1 MKTRIALTRPFQ
13 RATHTLGALFLI
25 GLGLLGSIPASQA
38 QGYPTKAIR
47 FVVPFPPG
55 GPLDI
60 SARAI
65 GQKLTEAWK
74 QPVIIDNRPGAG
86 GNIGA
91 DNVAKSAPDGYSI
104 LMGAVS
110 THAINPNLYSKMP
123 YDALRDFAPITL
135 VTTVPNVLVVHP
147 SVPAKNVRELI
158 ALAKSRPGQLNFA
171 SGSTGSTGH
180 LAGELFKVMAKVD
193 MVHVPYKGAAP
204 AVTDLVAG
212 HVSLMF
218 DNLASALPQ
227 IKAGRTRALAVT
239 TLARSAMVSELPTI
253 DESGLKGFDL
263 STWFGVFAPAGVPP
277 ATLSALHR
285 EITRA
290 LDATDLRSRLAAI
303 GAQPTPNTPEAFTA
317 FIKAEHAK
325 YAQVIKASGA
335 RVD

>member
-1 MKTRIALTRPFQ
+1 MARQFLLRVLCAVVMFHVAL
-13 RATHTLGALFLI
+13 AV
-25 GLGLLGSIPASQA
+25 QA
-38 QGYPTKAIR
+38 QTYPAKAIR

-65 GQKLTEAWK
+65 GQKLTEVWK
-74 QPVIIDNRPGAG
+74 QPVVIDNRPGAG

-91 DNVAKSAPDGYSI
+91 ENVAKSAPDGYTL

-110 THAINPNLYSKMP
+110 THAINPGLYAKMP
-123 YDALRDFAPITL
+123 YDALRDFAPVTL

-147 SVPAKNVRELI
+147 SVPARNVRELI

-180 LAGELFKVMAKVD
+180 LAGELFKTMAGVD

-227 IKAGRTRALAVT
+227 MRAGRTRALAVT
-239 TLARSAMVSELPTI
+239 TRVRSAMVAELPTI

-263 STWFGVFAPAGVPP
+263 STWFGVFTPAGVQP
-277 ATLSALHR
+277 AILVALHR

-290 LDATDLRSRLAAI
+290 LDAADLRSRLAAI
-303 GAQPTPNTPEAFTA
+303 GAQPTPNTPEAFA
-317 FIKAEHAK
+317 EFIKAEHAK

-335 RVD
+335 RAD

>member
-1 MKTRIALTRPFQ
+1 M
-13 RATHTLGALFLI
+13 
-25 GLGLLGSIPASQA
+25 
-38 QGYPTKAIR
+38 
-47 FVVPFPPG
+47 VPFPPG

-110 THAINPNLYSKMP
+110 THAINPHLYAKMP
-123 YDALRDFAPITL
+123 YDALRDFAPLTL

-147 SVPAKNVRELI
+147 SVPAKNVRELM
-158 ALAKSRPGQLNFA
+158 ALAKRQPGQLNFA

-180 LAGELFKVMAKVD
+180 LAGELFKTLAGVD

-212 HVSLMF
+212 QVSLMF

-239 TLARSAMVSELPTI
+239 TLARSAMLPELPTI

-263 STWFGVFAPAGVPP
+263 STWFGVFAPAAVPP

-290 LDATDLRSRLAAI
+290 LDAPDLRTRLAAL
-303 GAQPTPNTPEAFTA
+303 GAQPTPTTPEAFAA
-317 FIKAEHAK
+317 FIKTEHAK
-325 YAQVIKASGA
+325 YARVIKASGA

>member
-1 MKTRIALTRPFQ
+1 MTWKEYFCLSAALAGVAVAWANPAPAQTYP
-13 RATHTLGALFLI
+13 AKAL
-25 GLGLLGSIPASQA
+25 
-38 QGYPTKAIR
+38 R

-60 SARAI
+60 AARAI
-65 GQKLTEAWK
+65 GQKLTEAWM

-110 THAINPNLYSKMP
+110 THAINPSLYARMP
-123 YDALRDFAPITL
+123 YDALRDFTPITL

-147 SVPAKNVRELI
+147 SLPVRNVREL
-158 ALAKSRPGQLNFA
+158 AELARAKPGQLTFA

-180 LAGELFKVMAKVD
+180 LAGELFKAVAKVD

-239 TLARSAMVSELPTI
+239 TLVRASATPELPTI

-263 STWFGVFAPAGVPP
+263 STWFGVFAPAAVTP
-277 ATLSALHR
+277 AIRDALHR

-290 LDATDLRSRLAAI
+290 LESADVRNRLAAL
-303 GAQPTPNTPEAFTA
+303 GAQPTPNSPEAFAA
-317 FIKAEHAK
+317 FIQAEHAK
-325 YAQVIKASGA
+325 YALVIKASGA
-335 RVD
+335 RVE

>member
-1 MKTRIALTRPFQ
+1 MKPQPLSISALLRV
-13 RATHTLGALFLI
+13 ACALSALAAA
-25 GLGLLGSIPASQA
+25 PAIQA
-38 QGYPTKAIR
+38 QSYPGKAIR

-65 GQKLTEAWK
+65 AQKLNEAWK
-74 QPVIIDNRPGAG
+74 QPVVIDNRPGAG

-91 DNVAKSAPDGYSI
+91 ENVAKSAPDGYSI

-110 THAINPNLYSKMP
+110 THAINPTLYAKMP

-147 SVPAKNVRELI
+147 SLPAKNVRELI
-158 ALAKSRPGQLNFA
+158 ALARARPGQLTFA

-180 LAGELFKVMAKVD
+180 LAGELFKTMAKVD

-204 AVTDLVAG
+204 AATDLVAG

-227 IKAGRTRALAVT
+227 IKAGRTRALALT
-239 TLARSAMVSELPTI
+239 TIARSAMVPELPTI

-263 STWFGVFAPAGVPP
+263 TTWFGVFAPAGVPE
-277 ATLSALHR
+277 AILGALHR

-290 LDATDLRSRLAAI
+290 LDSADVRSRLAAL
-303 GAQPTPNTPEAFTA
+303 GAQPTPNTPQAFAA
-317 FIKAEHAK
+317 FIKAEQAK
-325 YAQVIKASGA
+325 YALVIKASGA

>member
-1 MKTRIALTRPFQ
+1 MTAPLRVSCGILLHMQKMLLSCAIALFMPSVS
-13 RATHTLGALFLI
+13 A
-25 GLGLLGSIPASQA
+25 A
-38 QGYPTKAIR
+38 QSYPSKAIR

-65 GQKLTEAWK
+65 GQKLTEVWM

-104 LMGAVS
+104 LMGATS
-110 THAINPNLYSKMP
+110 THAINPNLYAKMP

-158 ALAKSRPGQLNFA
+158 ALAKARPRQLNFA

-180 LAGELFKVMAKVD
+180 LAGELFKTMAGVD

-204 AVTDLVAG
+204 AVTDLIAG

-227 IKAGRTRALAVT
+227 IKSGRTRALAVT
-239 TLARSAMVSELPTI
+239 TLARSANVPEIPTI

-263 STWFGVFAPAGVPP
+263 TTWFGVFAPAGVPP
-277 ATLSALHR
+277 TTLGALHR

-290 LDATDLRSRLAAI
+290 LDSADLRSRLAAI
-303 GAQPTPNTPEAFTA
+303 GALPTPNTPEAFAA
-317 FIKAEHAK
+317 FIRVEHAK
-325 YAQVIKASGA
+325 YARVIKASGA
-335 RVD
+335 RAD

>member
-1 MKTRIALTRPFQ
+1 MY
-13 RATHTLGALFLI
+13 
-25 GLGLLGSIPASQA
+25 PA
-38 QGYPTKAIR
+38 KAIR
-47 FVVPFPPG
+47 FVVPFPAG

-65 GQKLTEAWK
+65 AQKLTEVWK

-91 DNVAKSAPDGYSI
+91 DNVAKSVPDGYTL

-110 THAINPNLYSKMP
+110 THAINPSLYSRMP
-123 YDALRDFAPITL
+123 YDAIRDFAPITL

-158 ALAKSRPGQLNFA
+158 ALARSRPGQLNFA

-180 LAGELFKVMAKVD
+180 LAGELFKTMAHVD

-204 AVTDLVAG
+204 AVTDLIAG
-212 HVSLMF
+212 HVSMMF

-239 TLARSAMVSELPTI
+239 TLSRSAMVPDLPTI

-263 STWFGVFAPAGVPP
+263 STWFGIFAPAGVPSP
-277 ATLSALHR
+277 TLSALHR

-290 LDATDLRSRLAAI
+290 LDSADLRTRLAAI
-303 GAQPTPNTPEAFTA
+303 GAQPTPNTPEAFAA

-325 YAQVIKASGA
+325 YARVIKVSGA

>member
-1 MKTRIALTRPFQ
+1 MPRFATRI
-13 RATHTLGALFLI
+13 I
-25 GLGLLGSIPASQA
+25 CCLLLSVVPVAQA
-38 QGYPTKAIR
+38 QTQAYPAKPIR

-60 SARAI
+60 SARTI

-110 THAINPNLYSKMP
+110 THAINPHLYAKMP
-123 YDALRDFAPITL
+123 YDPIRDFAPITL

-147 SVPAKNVRELI
+147 SVPAKNIRELI

-180 LAGELFKVMAKVD
+180 LAGELFKVMAGVE
-193 MVHVPYKGAAP
+193 MVHIPYKGAAP

-239 TLARSAMVSELPTI
+239 TLARSSMVSELPTI

-263 STWFGVFAPAGVPP
+263 STWFGVFSPAGVSG
-277 ATLSALHR
+277 AIQNALHR

-290 LDATDLRSRLAAI
+290 LDSTDVRSRLVAI
-303 GAQPTPNTPEAFTA
+303 GAQPTPNTPEAFSA
-317 FIKAEHAK
+317 FIKAELSK
-325 YAQVIKASGA
+325 YAKVIKASGA

>member
-1 MKTRIALTRPFQ
+1 MKNSISAFATIRFTV
-13 RATHTLGALFLI
+13 RATCC
-25 GLGLLGSIPASQA
+25 LGLPAWFAVPAAHA
-38 QGYPTKAIR
+38 QNYPVKAIR
-47 FVVPFPPG
+47 FVVPFPAG

-60 SARAI
+60 AARAI

-91 DNVAKSAPDGYSI
+91 DNVAKSAPDGYTL

-110 THAINPNLYSKMP
+110 THAINPNLNAKMP

-158 ALAKSRPGQLNFA
+158 ALARARPGQLNFA

-180 LAGELFKVMAKVD
+180 LAGELFKVMAGVE

-239 TLARSAMVSELPTI
+239 TLARSAMVPDLPTI

-263 STWFGVFAPAGVPP
+263 TTWFGVFAPAGVPP
-277 ATLSALHR
+277 PLLGALHR

-290 LDATDLRSRLAAI
+290 LDAADLRSRLAAL
-303 GAQPTPNTPEAFTA
+303 GAQPTPNTPEAFAA

-335 RVD
+335 KVD

>member
-1 MKTRIALTRPFQ
+1 ML
-13 RATHTLGALFLI
+13 RATCCLGLPALFAV
-25 GLGLLGSIPASQA
+25 PAAHA
-38 QGYPTKAIR
+38 QNYPVKAIR

-65 GQKLTEAWK
+65 GLKLTEAWK

-91 DNVAKSAPDGYSI
+91 DNVAKSAPDGYTL

-158 ALAKSRPGQLNFA
+158 ALARARPGQLNFA

-180 LAGELFKVMAKVD
+180 LAGELFKVMAGVE

-212 HVSLMF
+212 QVSLMF

-239 TLARSAMVSELPTI
+239 TLARSAMVSDLPTI

-277 ATLSALHR
+277 PLLGALHR

-290 LDATDLRSRLAAI
+290 LDTADLRSRLAAI
-303 GAQPTPNTPEAFTA
+303 GAQPTPNTPEAFAA

-335 RVD
+335 KVD

>member
-1 MKTRIALTRPFQ
+1 MARQFLLRVLCAVAVF
-13 RATHTLGALFLI
+13 HGAF
-25 GLGLLGSIPASQA
+25 AVQA
-38 QGYPTKAIR
+38 QTYPAKAIR
-47 FVVPFPPG
+47 FVVPFPAG

-65 GQKLTEAWK
+65 GQKLTEVWR
-74 QPVIIDNRPGAG
+74 QPVVIDNRPGAG

-91 DNVAKSAPDGYSI
+91 DNVAKSAPDGYTL

-110 THAINPNLYSKMP
+110 THAINPSLYAKMP
-123 YDALRDFAPITL
+123 YDALRDFAPVTL

-147 SVPAKNVRELI
+147 SVPARNVRELI

-180 LAGELFKVMAKVD
+180 LAGELFKTMAGLD
-193 MVHVPYKGAAP
+193 MVHVPYRGAAP

-227 IKAGRTRALAVT
+227 MRAGRTRALAVT
-239 TLARSAMVSELPTI
+239 TRVRSTMVAELPTI

-263 STWFGVFAPAGVPP
+263 STWFGVFTPAGVQP
-277 ATLSALHR
+277 AILGALHR

-290 LDATDLRSRLAAI
+290 LDAADLRSRLAAI
-303 GAQPTPNTPEAFTA
+303 GAQPTPNTPEAFA
-317 FIKAEHAK
+317 EFIKAEHAK
-325 YAQVIKASGA
+325 YAQVIKVSGA
-335 RVD
+335 RAD